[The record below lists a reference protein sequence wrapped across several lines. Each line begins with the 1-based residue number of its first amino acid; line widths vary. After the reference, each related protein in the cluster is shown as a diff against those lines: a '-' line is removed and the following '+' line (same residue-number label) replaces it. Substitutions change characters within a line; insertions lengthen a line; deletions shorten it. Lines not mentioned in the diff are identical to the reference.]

1 MVIFAVDHDAGELH
15 LSLSGSDFEVIFE
28 HKCVVIFFIFFFPPD
43 SPFYPSYLSAA
54 LSSSCC
60 YAAICFTHGCVD
72 GTIKVMFHVSAF
84 TFHIPAFSQ
93 QLYLLFFHHWSLY
106 NLVMFLHGVV
116 LPSEANCAAGL

>member
-1 MVIFAVDHDAGELH
+1 MVIFAVGHDAGELH
-15 LSLSGSDFEVIFE
+15 LSLSGSDFEAVYVNIN
-28 HKCVVIFFIFFFPPD
+28 VWLYFFFHPH

-60 YAAICFTHGCVD
+60 CAAICFTHGGVD

-93 QLYLLFFHHWSLY
+93 QLYLLFFHH
-106 NLVMFLHGVV
+106 
-116 LPSEANCAAGL
+116 